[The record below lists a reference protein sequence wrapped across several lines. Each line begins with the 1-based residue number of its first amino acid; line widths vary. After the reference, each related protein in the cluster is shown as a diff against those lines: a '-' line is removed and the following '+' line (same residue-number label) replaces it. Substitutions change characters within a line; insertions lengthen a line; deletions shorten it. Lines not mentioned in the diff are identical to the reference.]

1 MEKERKGKEGM
12 DEKRR
17 KRKRREGKGRERL
30 AWDGQ
35 GRTRWDGMGWT
46 GQDRKGWVG
55 NGWDKYSLER
65 DAKGKEMGCE
75 GKGQDEREWI

>member
-1 MEKERKGKEGM
+1 M
-12 DEKRR
+12 
-17 KRKRREGKGRERL
+17 